1 LGVFLEPVTTAIVA
15 ALSSGGTFV
24 LKEAAT
30 DTVKDAYGALKA
42 WIQKHYSDAGVS
54 VERLEKQP
62 ASKARQEVVGEDLER
77 AGVATDAELVRL
89 AKTVVELIQNQ
100 PPDVTRSIGVDLGTL
115 DQANV
120 TFGNV
125 IAGKNATTVKI
136 ENVSGGTLRFG
147 DVTASSE
154 TASPKKP

>member
-1 LGVFLEPVTTAIVA
+1 MAIVA

-24 LKEAAT
+24 LEKAGTEV
-30 DTVKDAYGALKA
+30 VKDAYGALKA
-42 WIQKHYSDAGVS
+42 RIQKHYSDAGVS

-100 PPDVTRSIGVDLGTL
+100 PPDVTRSIGVDVGELA
-115 DQANV
+115 QANV

-125 IAGKNATTVKI
+125 LAGKGAKAIRI
-136 ENVSGGTLRFG
+136 EKVAGGMLRFG
-147 DVTASSE
+147 DVTASEE
-154 TASPKKP
+154 TEPPKKA